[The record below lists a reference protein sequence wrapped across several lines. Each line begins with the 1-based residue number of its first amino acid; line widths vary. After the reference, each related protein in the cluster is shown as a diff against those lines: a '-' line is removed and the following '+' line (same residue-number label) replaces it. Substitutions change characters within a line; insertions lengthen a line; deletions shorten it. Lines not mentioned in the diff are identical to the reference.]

1 MVPPC
6 PCVTV
11 NGHVQQPWPEVM
23 IFKRSDPSRMRFWII
38 LLGKPASLAEEV
50 AEDEGKL
57 DGKRERMVLIEH

>member
-1 MVPPC
+1 
-6 PCVTV
+6 
-11 NGHVQQPWPEVM
+11 
-23 IFKRSDPSRMRFWII
+23 MRFWII